1 MRQFPFRPT
10 VLLLVISA
18 VAVPVTA
25 FVLREDPATAEES
38 ESERKERKA
47 RKYLE
52 LMNHRQV
59 MEETTVVSTEAFA
72 KMGLPESFTESFTD
86 RFDYDR
92 MIDEAVEIYA
102 LKLEEETLDA
112 LIAFYASEQGQVF
125 AGELPEISVA
135 ILRKGQTYG
144 EELAI
149 EIMQGK

>member
-72 KMGLPESFTESFTD
+72 KMG
-86 RFDYDR
+86 FDPAGGTPDVLVKKVQNEVSKWVDVAR
-92 MIDEAVEIYA
+92 QKNIKVE
-102 LKLEEETLDA
+102 
-112 LIAFYASEQGQVF
+112 
-125 AGELPEISVA
+125 P
-135 ILRKGQTYG
+135 
-144 EELAI
+144 
-149 EIMQGK
+149 